1 MMPMS
6 RPLFLLLLLALL
18 SGCEREEQAREA
30 ERAAQTPQQSISEPV
45 DATEAP
51 PDLEIEVAP
60 VNQAAEAEPPPV
72 QIDIP
77 EPEAP
82 QPAARSRPAPPKQP
96 EKPAEVELVEPV
108 LDLRLP
114 EELAEELKP
123 APSSESIRLL
133 PPLFDTGEPSR
144 SMQIGGR
151 LISGEA
157 EDESL
162 IEGAEIQFELKR

>member
-6 RPLFLLLLLALL
+6 RPLFLLLLLAL

-30 ERAAQTPQQSISEPV
+30 ERAAQTPQQPISEPV

-77 EPEAP
+77 EPEA

>member
-1 MMPMS
+1 MP
-6 RPLFLLLLLALL
+6 RPPLLLLLLALL
-18 SGCEREEQAREA
+18 GGCEREEQPRDA
-30 ERAAQTPQQSISEPV
+30 ERQTPQSQQPAAEPV
-45 DATEAP
+45 DEAQAP
-51 PDLEIEVAP
+51 PDLDIEVAP
-60 VNQAAEAEPPPV
+60 VEQAAETEPPPV
-72 QIDIP
+72 QISIP
-77 EPEAP
+77 EPEP
-82 QPAARSRPAPPKQP
+82 QPAARPRPAPAKQP
-96 EKPAEVELVEPV
+96 EKPAGVELVEPV

-114 EELAEELKP
+114 DELAEELMP

>member
-1 MMPMS
+1 MP
-6 RPLFLLLLLALL
+6 RPPLLLLLLALL
-18 SGCEREEQAREA
+18 GGCEREEQPRDA
-30 ERAAQTPQQSISEPV
+30 ERETPQSQQPAAEPV
-45 DATEAP
+45 DETQAP
-51 PDLEIEVAP
+51 PDLDIEVAP
-60 VNQAAEAEPPPV
+60 VEQAAETEPPPV
-72 QIDIP
+72 QISIP
-77 EPEAP
+77 EPEP
-82 QPAARSRPAPPKQP
+82 QPAARPRPAPAKQP
-96 EKPAEVELVEPV
+96 EKPADVELVEPV

-133 PPLFDTGEPSR
+133 PPLFDTGESSR

>member
-1 MMPMS
+1 MS

-96 EKPAEVELVEPV
+96 EKPAQDAPEEDAFEEGPEEDALDHFDVDTSRPKENPADAKSNEVQLGQFGHNTFPV
-108 LDLRLP
+108 LIP
-114 EELAEELKP
+114 NA
-123 APSSESIRLL
+123 
-133 PPLFDTGEPSR
+133 
-144 SMQIGGR
+144 
-151 LISGEA
+151 
-157 EDESL
+157 
-162 IEGAEIQFELKR
+162 

>member
-1 MMPMS
+1 MS
-6 RPLFLLLLLALL
+6 MPLFLLLLLALL

>member
-1 MMPMS
+1 MS

-45 DATEAP
+45 DATDAP

>member
-1 MMPMS
+1 MS
-6 RPLFLLLLLALL
+6 RPPLLLLLLALL
-18 SGCEREEQAREA
+18 GGCEREEQAREA

-114 EELAEELKP
+114 EELAEELEP

>member
-1 MMPMS
+1 MS

>member
-1 MMPMS
+1 MS

-114 EELAEELKP
+114 EELAEELEP
-123 APSSESIRLL
+123 AASSESIRLL

>member
-1 MMPMS
+1 MS

-18 SGCEREEQAREA
+18 SGCEREEQAPEA

-51 PDLEIEVAP
+51 PDLEVEVAP

-114 EELAEELKP
+114 EELAEELEP

>member
-1 MMPMS
+1 MS

-114 EELAEELKP
+114 EELAEELEP

>member
-114 EELAEELKP
+114 EELAEELEP

>member
-1 MMPMS
+1 MP
-6 RPLFLLLLLALL
+6 RPPLLLLLLALL
-18 SGCEREEQAREA
+18 GGCEREEQPRDA
-30 ERAAQTPQQSISEPV
+30 ERETPQSQQPAAEPV
-45 DATEAP
+45 DETQAP
-51 PDLEIEVAP
+51 PDLDIEVAP
-60 VNQAAEAEPPPV
+60 VEQAAETEPPPV
-72 QIDIP
+72 QISIP
-77 EPEAP
+77 EPEP
-82 QPAARSRPAPPKQP
+82 QPAARPRPAPAKQP

-133 PPLFDTGEPSR
+133 PPLFDTGESSR

>member
-1 MMPMS
+1 MS

-133 PPLFDTGEPSR
+133 PPLFDTGESSR